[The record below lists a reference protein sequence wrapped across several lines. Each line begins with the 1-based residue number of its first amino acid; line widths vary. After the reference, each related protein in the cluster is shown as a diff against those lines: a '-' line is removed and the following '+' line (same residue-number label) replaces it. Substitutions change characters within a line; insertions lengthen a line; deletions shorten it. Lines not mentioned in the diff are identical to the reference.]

1 MESLAVILSVN
12 SARRHQVRH
21 GRIYSGH
28 PRLNSIA
35 TSKTWMAGT
44 SPAMTR
50 FCLFDCYF
58 CQPHHPGHSGKILSR
73 IVHDAG
79 SARGKPARDNLPSFE

>member
-1 MESLAVILSVN
+1 
-12 SARRHQVRH
+12 
-21 GRIYSGH
+21 
-28 PRLNSIA
+28 
-35 TSKTWMAGT
+35 MAGT

-79 SARGKPARDNLPSFE
+79 SARGKPARDNLPSLE